1 MKKIKF
7 LFVLIVVLSVLM
19 TFVISSSAS
28 QEYETFKGVYLFDE
42 VLSSPN
48 WDMSGVFIW
57 QMNFISD
64 NVEYSFL
71 KLELEQGTGGAYWSM
86 YYVDLTGYENEVY
99 NVDDD
104 WIYEENQEI
113 YIVSSHNIGYE
124 GSNFLRMN
132 GNFIEPGYYY
142 TIYEI
147 LWSAFYG
154 GNALNSSQEFTL
166 TLLSTVFC
174 AVVICIPVLVVV
186 LGVKFVLKSRWL

>member
-7 LFVLIVVLSVLM
+7 LFVLVAILSVLM
-19 TFVISSSAS
+19 VFVISSSAE
-28 QEYETFKGVYLFDE
+28 EYDTFKGVYLFNDIL
-42 VLSSPN
+42 VSPEWN
-48 WDMSGVFIW
+48 MDGSFVW
-57 QMNFISD
+57 QMDFLSD
-64 NVEYSFL
+64 DIQYGFL
-71 KLELEQGTGGAYWSM
+71 KVDVESGTGGQAWHM

-99 NVDDD
+99 NTDIG
-104 WIYEENQEI
+104 WLYENNQEI
-113 YIVSSHNIGYE
+113 YIVSSHNIGFE
-124 GSNFLRMN
+124 GSNFLRAN
-132 GNFIEPGYYY
+132 GNFIEPGYYF